1 MSTFLL
7 RIVTP
12 DGEKFRGEAEKFSFR
27 ATDGEVG
34 ILANHSDYIAPVDI
48 CKVYITGG
56 EGKELS
62 AVCGGGFMTFSNNT
76 ASLVCDT
83 FILSE
88 ESDLAAVTAELKDVE
103 EKLEGAKNQREKN
116 ILISH
121 AKRLKLQIELVS

>member
-12 DGEKFRGEAEKFSFR
+12 DGEKYKGEAEKFSFR

-34 ILANHSDYIAPVDI
+34 ILANHSDYIAPVDV
-48 CKVYITGG
+48 CKVYITNG

-62 AVCGGGFMTFSNNT
+62 AVCGGGFMTFAKNT

-83 FILSE
+83 FIFSE
-88 ESDLAAVTAELKDVE
+88 DIDIAAVTAELKDVE
-103 EKLEGAKNQREKN
+103 EKLEGVKNQREKN
-116 ILISH
+116 IFTSH
-121 AKRLKLQIELVS
+121 AKRLKLQIELVN